1 MFDHLMA
8 EHIFMSISLSNVTM
22 DSDERHVVTFM
33 SGMLTSNL
41 WKACVPGIFR
51 LTGTTAE
58 VGSGGYVCDISPS
71 IT

>member
-1 MFDHLMA
+1 M
-8 EHIFMSISLSNVTM
+8 
-22 DSDERHVVTFM
+22 TFM

-71 IT
+71 ITWFSHVTLYSGNMQWKALWITR

>member
-1 MFDHLMA
+1 
-8 EHIFMSISLSNVTM
+8 M

-41 WKACVPGIFR
+41 WKASVPESFR
-51 LTGTTAE
+51 LTSTTAE
-58 VGSGGYVCDISPS
+58 VGSGGYVDYPELGYS

>member
-1 MFDHLMA
+1 MV

-41 WKACVPGIFR
+41 WKASVPENFR
-51 LTGTTAE
+51 LTSTTAE
-58 VGSGGYVCDISPS
+58 VGSGGYVCDVSPS